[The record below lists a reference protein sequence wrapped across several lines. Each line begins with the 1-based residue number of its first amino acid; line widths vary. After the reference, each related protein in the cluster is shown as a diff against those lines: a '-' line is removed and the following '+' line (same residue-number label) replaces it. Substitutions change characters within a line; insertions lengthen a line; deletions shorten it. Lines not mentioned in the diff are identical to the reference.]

1 MWLLA
6 ECTVH
11 VEMSGERIGG
21 CGGGGVGVGGGSVR
35 CSEVGTELRR
45 GESAATA
52 AGRTVK
58 ICLLFVM
65 ELGYSWLT

>member
-21 CGGGGVGVGGGSVR
+21 EEEGGGRRKQEIGSVR

-52 AGRTVK
+52 AGRTLRYV
-58 ICLLFVM
+58 CFLLW
-65 ELGYSWLT
+65 S

>member
-1 MWLLA
+1 M
-6 ECTVH
+6 E
-11 VEMSGERIGG
+11 
-21 CGGGGVGVGGGSVR
+21 GGGGGGGGSVR